1 MLEILV
7 VYRQSDHRCYN
18 YLNIALTSNSFRMVL
33 LSNDVSD
40 FNVDFSKGQF
50 SITQTREARTWVP
63 KVP

>member
-40 FNVDFSKGQF
+40 FNVDFSKGHC
-50 SITQTREARTWVP
+50 
-63 KVP
+63 